1 MLYLLNYSFLLP
13 VVVILLYNGR
23 KKPTTFTAIILIYLL
38 CLFVLNLYYEE
49 TRKILSK
56 KLYYFIY
63 TSIEYLSFTFII
75 WHLINSKTYK
85 KILLLCSVFFL
96 IFLVFFYSTTKIKRM
111 DSIPVG
117 IESLLLFIFIIFFF
131 IEYFKN
137 MYSSL
142 LGNPS
147 FWFIAG
153 ILIYLS
159 ITFFFNIL
167 VNNLDNIA
175 HQQYYFY
182 SYLGDILKN
191 ILFSFALFS
200 HLKQKNIA
208 DSQLKNTHIPFLDI
222 DTR

>member
-13 VVVILLYNGR
+13 VVVLLLYNGKR
-23 KKPTTFTAIILIYLL
+23 KLTAFTTIILIYLL
-38 CLFVLNLYYEE
+38 CLFVLNFYYEE

-75 WHLINSKTYK
+75 WHLIYSKTYK
-85 KILLLCSVFFL
+85 KILLFCSVLFL
-96 IFLVFFYSTTKIKRM
+96 LFLVFFYSTSKINRM

-117 IESLLLFIFIIFFF
+117 IESILLFVFIIFFF

-137 MYSSL
+137 MYNSL
-142 LGNPS
+142 LGSPS

-175 HQQYYFY
+175 HKQYYFY

-191 ILFSFALFS
+191 ILFSFALFYY
-200 HLKQKNIA
+200 LKQKDIS
-208 DSQLKNTHIPFLDI
+208 DSQLKNSHIPFLDI
-222 DTR
+222 DAR